1 MKNVVTT
8 VLATLAV
15 ILGAF
20 ASSADFAVPQGGG
33 KLPTIALVECLAAEN
48 AQASGHFCRATYDC
62 AGNTGVLWE
71 GLANH
76 NGRRVT
82 AESDPISNQRDCVL
96 KVDDTAKVQFFTG
109 YRPAGRTGEVV
120 ALVRSGTSA
129 VTVAVNTMET
139 PSPNMLEQFLFAVQ
153 YATLQDWIDYTN
165 TTSSQCSR
173 HGCREVGA
181 MLSTVPATDRTR
193 CYVEQEVASASS
205 YVGQT
210 LGSLARQWTDQR
222 SRRAGYSD
230 GFDCN
235 ELPHD

>member
-1 MKNVVTT
+1 MKNI
-8 VLATLAV
+8 LAAILAM
-15 ILGAF
+15 AF
-20 ASSADFAVPQGGG
+20 AMFASAADFAVPQGGG
-33 KLPTIALVECLAAEN
+33 KLPTIALVECFAAEN
-48 AQASGHFCRATYDC
+48 SQASGQYCRATYDC
-62 AGNTGVLWE
+62 AGDTGVLWE

-82 AESDPISNQRDCVL
+82 LETDPISNQRDCVL

-181 MLSTVPATDRTR
+181 MLTTVPATDRTR
-193 CYVEQEVASASS
+193 CYVEQEVARATS
-205 YVGQT
+205 YVGQI
-210 LGSLARQWTDQR
+210 LGALARAWSDQR
-222 SRRAGYSD
+222 SARANLSD
-230 GFDCN
+230 GYDCN
-235 ELPHD
+235 ELPHV